1 MLELSQ
7 WHRWI
12 DGVFVVEHPF
22 IVMAFDQ
29 SRKFCLTS
37 NETERIELVKNPLIL
52 VVSKYAPLRG
62 LGSNPRW
69 YQLAHSMLAS
79 GYEFEVITS
88 DSNHGSS
95 LQQNMQAVELFTIDG
110 VRYRVIRTVKYKR
123 SSSITRVISW
133 FDFDLKLFRHCRHMA
148 PDVVVISSL
157 SLTSIV
163 FGIFLKWR
171 HGSRL
176 VFEVRD
182 IWPLTMIEE
191 GGFSR
196 FNPLALYL
204 RFIELWGYRRADL
217 IVGTMPNLKQHVI
230 ESGVHKP
237 DSAFHTCGIG
247 VLPERAAEVA
257 PFIFTQELE
266 VRVKGRTIIGY
277 CGSIGLTNNLRDF
290 VNYMER
296 CQRDDV
302 VFIIAGDGADRAHFQ
317 SRLEG
322 CDDVVFLG
330 KIAPDQVQGF
340 LRRCDILFLSTLPS
354 KVWDYGQS
362 MNKVVDY
369 MLAAKYIIAQYTGY
383 PSFINEA
390 GCGVFTDGAGLADCV
405 DAAIDMPP
413 AARDAAGLAGR
424 EWLLE
429 HQNYETLARDYLQKI
444 EACVASRP

>member
-1 MLELSQ
+1 MPHEPSLLFLNSL
-7 WHRWI
+7 WLCNINCTARLIYTWWS
-12 DGVFVVEHPF
+12 V
-22 IVMAFDQ
+22 
-29 SRKFCLTS
+29 L
-37 NETERIELVKNPLIL
+37 RIAI
-52 VVSKYAPLRG
+52 VSKYATVPG
-62 LGSNPRW
+62 HGANPRW
-69 YQLAHSMLAS
+69 SELAKLFFAH
-79 GYEFEVITS
+79 GTFVQIITS
-88 DSNHGSS
+88 DSNHNAELS
-95 LQQNMQAVELFTIDG
+95 LQDE
-110 VRYRVIRTVKYKR
+110 KYKDIQID
-123 SSSITRVISW
+123 SITYKIINTIKYQKSTSIVRVLSW
-133 FDFDLKLFRHCRHMA
+133 FDFDYKLFRYCRHMA

-157 SLTSIV
+157 SLTSII
-163 FGIFLKWR
+163 FGIYLQWQ

-196 FNPLALYL
+196 FHPLALYL
-204 RFIELWGYRRADL
+204 RFIELWGYRRANL

-230 ESGVHKP
+230 GSGVQKA

-247 VLPERAAEVA
+247 VSPERTVEVA
-257 PFIFTQELE
+257 PFIFTPELE
-266 VRVKGRTIIGY
+266 ARVKGCTIIGY
-277 CGSIGLTNNLRDF
+277 CGSIGLTNNLHDF

-302 VFIIAGDGADRAHFQ
+302 VFIIAGDGAAREQFQ

-322 CDDVVFLG
+322 RDTAVFLG
-330 KIAPDQVQGF
+330 RIAPDQVQGF

-354 KVWDYGQS
+354 RVWDYGQS

-369 MLAAKYIIAQYTGY
+369 MLAAKYIVAQYTGY

-390 GCGVFTDGAGLADCV
+390 GCGVFTDGAGLVDCL
-405 DAAIDMPP
+405 DAAINMSP
-413 AARDAAGLAGR
+413 AARDAAGLTGR

-444 EACVASRP
+444 EASFPALP